1 MTAAEPDPGHLPDTA
16 LGSAPGR
23 GRMTGRRVLVVGA
36 GTEDY
41 GLDDPDL
48 PVGNGRAISALLAR
62 VGGGGACADLVVERA
77 AVTLGLVER
86 EGGRGVAIGADASLE
101 ADVIRMFD
109 EAAASLGGLDGIVC
123 NVGMGRGGGLAGTTV
138 DAWDAVMAVNLRS
151 HFLGCKHGMP
161 RLDPGGAIVLISS
174 LAGHRPG
181 SGIPAYDSSKAALG
195 GLCRHAA
202 MEGERSR
209 LRVNVV
215 APGLVDTPLG
225 RLATKMRP
233 GRTKGRL
240 PFGRQATAWDVAYAT
255 VFLLSDEACYVTG
268 QVLAVDGGASTVR

>member
-1 MTAAEPDPGHLPDTA
+1 MSSEPAGDSLPDTA
-16 LGSAPGR
+16 SGQAPGR
-23 GRMTGRRVLVVGA
+23 GRMIGRRVLVVGA

-48 PVGNGRAISALLAR
+48 PIGNGRAISVLLGREGAA
-62 VGGGGACADLVVERA
+62 VACADLTVARSA
-77 AVTLGLVER
+77 ATVSLVEAD
-86 EGGRGVAIGADASLE
+86 GGRGVAIGADASVE
-101 ADVIRMFD
+101 DDVIRMFD
-109 EAAASLGGLDGIVC
+109 EATDALGGLDGIVC
-123 NVGMGRGGGLAGTTV
+123 NVGVGRGGGLAGTTV
-138 DAWDAVMAVNLRS
+138 DDWDSVMGVNLRS
-151 HFLGCKHGMP
+151 HFLGCKHGLS
-161 RLDPGGAIVLISS
+161 RLGTGGSIVLISS

-202 MEGERSR
+202 MEGERSGV
-209 LRVNVV
+209 RVNVV

-240 PFGRQATAWDVAYAT
+240 PLGRQATAWDVAYAT
-255 VFLLSDEACYVTG
+255 LFLLSDEACYVTG
-268 QVLAVDGGASTVR
+268 QTLAVDGGASTVR

>member
-1 MTAAEPDPGHLPDTA
+1 MSYSEADRELPNTA
-16 LGSAPGR
+16 LGREPGR

-41 GLDDPDL
+41 GQDDPDL
-48 PVGNGRAISALLAR
+48 PVGNGRAVSVLLAR
-62 VGGGGACADLVVERA
+62 EGAAVACADLVADRA
-77 AVTLGLVER
+77 LATLALVAA
-86 EGGRGVAIGADASLE
+86 EGSHGIAIGADASVE
-101 ADVIRMFD
+101 ADVIRMFE
-109 EAAASLGGLDGIVC
+109 EAAGALGGVDGIVC
-123 NVGMGRGGGLAGTTV
+123 NVGVGRGGGLAGTSV
-138 DAWDAVMAVNLRS
+138 DDWDAVMAVNLRS
-151 HFLGCKHGMP
+151 HFLGCKHGLP

-174 LAGHRPG
+174 LAGIRPG

-202 MEGERSR
+202 MEGERAGV
-209 LRVNVV
+209 RVNVV

-225 RLATKMRP
+225 RIATKMRP

-240 PFGRQATAWDVAYAT
+240 PFGRQATAWDIAYAT

-268 QVLAVDGGASTVR
+268 QTLAVDGGASTVR